1 MNNEDFIADLK
12 LKVDDLR
19 TQADELEQLI
29 TDFENGDYAWVKN
42 QTI

>member
-29 TDFENGDYAWVKN
+29 TDFENGDYV
-42 QTI
+42 